1 MPADDYV
8 EANVFAKVPLV
19 RLEQQIRP
27 PFSPD
32 EIQRL
37 LGSLDRTNLPGCRN
51 HALILF
57 LLDTGVRVSECVSI
71 RLDDVDWERRR
82 VLVRETKNKHDRWVG
97 FGARTAQAHPRLR
110 RPLPR

>member
-1 MPADDYV
+1 MDYV
-8 EANVFAKVPLV
+8 ADNVFAKVSLV
-19 RLEQQIRP
+19 KLDQQIRP

-37 LGSLDRTNLPGCRN
+37 IGSLDRTNLPGCRN

-57 LLDTGVRVSECVSI
+57 LLDSGVRVSECVAI

-82 VLVRETKNKHDRWVG
+82 VLVRETKNKHDRWIG
-97 FGARTAQAHPRLR
+97 FGERTAQAHARLR